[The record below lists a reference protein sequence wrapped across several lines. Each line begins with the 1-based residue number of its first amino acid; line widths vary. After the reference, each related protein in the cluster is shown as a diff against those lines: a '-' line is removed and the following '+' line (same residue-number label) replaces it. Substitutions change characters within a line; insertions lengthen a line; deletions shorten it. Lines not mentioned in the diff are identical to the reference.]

1 VSCGLR
7 DVAEFETLG
16 LPAVLVSTTGFIDA
30 ADEQAERLGLA
41 QLRRVH
47 LPHPIQNRTDSE
59 MEDLARSAVDE
70 LIEAIS

>member
-30 ADEQAERLGLA
+30 ADEQAKRLGLA
-41 QLRRVH
+41 ALPRVH

-59 MEDLARSAVDE
+59 VADLARAAVDD
-70 LIEAIS
+70 LLAAIS

>member
-1 VSCGLR
+1 MSCGLR

-30 ADEQAERLGLA
+30 ADEQAKRLGLA
-41 QLRRVH
+41 ALRRVH

-59 MEDLARSAVDE
+59 VANLARAAVGE
-70 LIEAIS
+70 LLEAIS